1 MPRLR
6 VVDGLSQSAAA
17 PRSGGVYGRTGRVDV
32 GVCDG
37 SAALVGLVGKCK
49 LVGWFD

>member
-37 SAALVGLVGKCK
+37 SGVG
-49 LVGWFD
+49 